1 MRLERA
7 SLQFSLFVHTLAVIL
22 YAVVRRAEVVKLR
35 GLDGLELASFPSLYP
50 CPREVVSSDCHRRWI
65 TTTEEPSCWR

>member
-1 MRLERA
+1 MLLERLERA

-35 GLDGLELASFPSLYP
+35 GLDGLELASLACVNCGSGIATVTGPQLALRHSLAK
-50 CPREVVSSDCHRRWI
+50 W
-65 TTTEEPSCWR
+65 T